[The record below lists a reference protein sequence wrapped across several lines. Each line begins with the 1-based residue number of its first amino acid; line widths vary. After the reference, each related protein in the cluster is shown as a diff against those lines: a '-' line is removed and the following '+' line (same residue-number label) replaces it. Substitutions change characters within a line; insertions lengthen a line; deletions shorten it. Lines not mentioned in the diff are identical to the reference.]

1 MILVTVRENEPF
13 EKALRRFRRK
23 VEREGI
29 RKDIKKNSFYLKPG
43 EKRRLKQRL
52 ADRRP
57 AADHVAGAVGED
69 LFAAG
74 GGDGGQIDLGGDDA
88 GQEQDAVLDEG
99 LAAELGRFREVKV
112 GAEEVDGCHGCIIR
126 GPFVICQWSF
136 GSRNWRRH
144 SMIIAGW

>member
-52 ADRRP
+52 AC
-57 AADHVAGAVGED
+57 
-69 LFAAG
+69 L
-74 GGDGGQIDLGGDDA
+74 L
-88 GQEQDAVLDEG
+88 
-99 LAAELGRFREVKV
+99 LGR
-112 GAEEVDGCHGCIIR
+112 GVDGER
-126 GPFVICQWSF
+126 DV
-136 GSRNWRRH
+136 R
-144 SMIIAGW
+144 AGEMAHPIYFFSTR